1 VQIFSR
7 FDVCSTSLCLLNNA
21 IIPSGE
27 RPLPTTRLEEIMYAL
42 QELANLIIH
51 SETASVLPLHPYL
64 RSGLSDDEDHEK
76 RPHLLALFPSFCEL
90 IITR

>member
-1 VQIFSR
+1 
-7 FDVCSTSLCLLNNA
+7 LNYA

-27 RPLPTTRLEEIMYAL
+27 RPLPTTRLEEIIYVL

-90 IITR
+90 VITR